1 MKCIKCETK
10 NITKANYCKN
20 CAYEFSK
27 EEQKA
32 ARRKTFIGKIE
43 ILENA
48 YKVCTLKK
56 FTGHILV
63 KIGSLLLVLF
73 IGISCWINDGLNLK
87 FLDSD
92 AYDIK
97 YNTEE
102 EEYYLITSN
111 DKVLLNLYIPNR
123 TEEILITHYDENDEK
138 LEEDKYAPKDEIVLE
153 TKEKEYYVLNITYL
167 HDKKDSF
174 KLYVLQEKTAN

>member
-1 MKCIKCETK
+1 MKCIKCGTK
-10 NITKANYCKN
+10 NITKANYCKH
-20 CAYEFSK
+20 CAYKFSK

-56 FTGHILV
+56 FTGHILF
-63 KIGSLLLVLF
+63 KIASLLIVLF
-73 IGISCWINDGLNLK
+73 IGISYWIKDGLDLK

-92 AYDIK
+92 DYSIE
-97 YNTEE
+97 YNTLEK
-102 EEYYLITSN
+102 EYYLMTAN

-123 TEEILITHYDENDEK
+123 TEKIMIMHYDENDNK
-138 LEEDKYAPKDEIVLE
+138 LEEKKYAPKDEIILE
-153 TKEKEYYVLNITYL
+153 TKEKEYYVLNINYL
-167 HDKKDSF
+167 HNDKDSF
-174 KLYVLQEKTAN
+174 KLYVLQEKTAS